1 MAGLFIYFLPNP
13 AAYMEAQNLKED
25 AKDVFNHASDYAET
39 FYKLSLVRLT
49 KKVSNVASGVVN
61 SVLIFFISFCILL
74 FISFAGA
81 WWLGDVTNSR
91 ALGFLL
97 IAGFYLLIVFVLV
110 LMRKKIISPFIRN
123 TLIRKIYEEKDQ
135 VIRGS

>member
-1 MAGLFIYFLPNP
+1 
-13 AAYMEAQNLKED
+13 MEAQNLKED
-25 AKDVFNHASDYAET
+25 AKDILNHAGDYAET
-39 FYKLSLVRLT
+39 FYKLNLLRLT
-49 KKVSNVASGVVN
+49 KKVSDVASVVVN
-61 SVLIFFISFCILL
+61 SVLIFFISLCMLL

-81 WWLGDVTNSR
+81 WWLGDVVQNR

-97 IAGFYLLIVFVLV
+97 VAGFYLLIILVLV

-123 TLIRKIYEEKDQ
+123 TLIRKIYEEKDH

>member
-1 MAGLFIYFLPNP
+1 
-13 AAYMEAQNLKED
+13 MEAQNLKED
-25 AKDVFNHASDYAET
+25 AKDVLNHASDYAET

-49 KKVSNVASGVVN
+49 KKISDVASGVVN
-61 SVLIFFISFCILL
+61 SVLIFFISLCILL

-81 WWLGDVTNSR
+81 WWLGDVVENR

-97 IAGFYLLIVFVLV
+97 IAAFYLVLIFILV

>member
-1 MAGLFIYFLPNP
+1 
-13 AAYMEAQNLKED
+13 MEAQNLKED
-25 AKDVFNHASDYAET
+25 VKDIFNHAGDYAET

-49 KKVSNVASGVVN
+49 KKVSDIASGLVN
-61 SVLIFFISFCILL
+61 SVLIFFISLCILL

-97 IAGFYLLIVFVLV
+97 IAGFYLLIIFVLV
-110 LMRKKIISPFIRN
+110 LMRKKVISPFIRN

>member
-1 MAGLFIYFLPNP
+1 
-13 AAYMEAQNLKED
+13 MEAQNLKED
-25 AKDVFNHASDYAET
+25 AKDVLNHVGDYAET

-49 KKVSNVASGVVN
+49 KKVSDIASGVVN
-61 SVLIFFISFCILL
+61 SVLIFFIGLCILL

-97 IAGFYLLIVFVLV
+97 IAGFYLLIIFVLV
-110 LMRKKIISPFIRN
+110 LMRKKVISPFIRN